1 MDDAKCA
8 IFVPLTMTA
17 AGEIVIHKSAICV
30 WWKDSSSKKWAV
42 ASEFRNF
49 LINGFIGR
57 IKKGLV
63 I

>member
-30 WWKDSSSKKWAV
+30 W
-42 ASEFRNF
+42 
-49 LINGFIGR
+49 
-57 IKKGLV
+57 
-63 I
+63 